1 MTIGFVRS
9 GSSRRLVA
17 SSVAA
22 AVLAGSLLTAAGAA
36 RTSGTTVI
44 TIEASGPLVGSG
56 FVYTADG
63 EPAIISG
70 DAVDMPG
77 VTVELQASTF
87 PFNAGFTTVA
97 QTTTGVGGSFVFTSQ
112 QTLATQY
119 RVVLASDPSVQSSAT
134 TIYALANSSA
144 WGGGIY
150 RTCSRSGCHKHFQNT
165 AVFPAAVASLEGAKR
180 AYYYFG
186 IRYTG
191 LGQTPPHYLR
201 LVKTGRLHQLD
212 GTQYR
217 TGFSVNLPR
226 RSPKGDAYHYTW
238 AICTKDTEPRD
249 GLGFPGRHHCGAGR
263 ISISSLNEGSG
274 HLG

>member
-1 MTIGFVRS
+1 V
-9 GSSRRLVA
+9 
-17 SSVAA
+17 VAA
-22 AVLAGSLLTAAGAA
+22 ALAGSLLTAVGAA

-70 DAVDMPG
+70 DVVNVPG

-87 PFNAGFTTVA
+87 PFNAGFAAVA

-112 QTLATQY
+112 QSLATRY
-119 RVVLASDPSVQSSAT
+119 RVVLASDPSVQSSAAAV
-134 TIYALANSSA
+134 YALANSSA
-144 WGGGIY
+144 AGGGVY

-165 AVFPAAVASLEGAKR
+165 AVFPAAVASREGAKR

-186 IRYTG
+186 IRYTAI
-191 LGQTPPHYLR
+191 GQTHPHYLK
-201 LVKTGRLHQLD
+201 LVKTGRFHQLD

-226 RSPKGDAYHYTW
+226 RSPKGNAYQYRW
-238 AICTKDTEPRD
+238 AICTKDTEFQD
-249 GLGFPGRHHCGAGR
+249 GLGFPGHHHCGARR
-263 ISISSLNEGSG
+263 ISIYDLVTGSG